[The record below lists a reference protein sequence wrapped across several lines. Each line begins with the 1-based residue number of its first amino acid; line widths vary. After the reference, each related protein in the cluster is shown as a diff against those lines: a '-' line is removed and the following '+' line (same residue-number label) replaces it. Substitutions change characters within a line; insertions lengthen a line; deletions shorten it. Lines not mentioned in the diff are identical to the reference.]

1 MAIQFFADIVDNFL
15 TDETHEIAFAKV
27 EEPAQQKQDQD
38 ADDDEVQG
46 INIFI
51 GQYLIDD
58 VLDQPGDDDV
68 ARPGQGHTDDGENE
82 PCLIGF
88 YES

>member
-15 TDETHEIAFAKV
+15 TDETHEIAFGKV

-58 VLDQPGDDDV
+58 VL
-68 ARPGQGHTDDGENE
+68 
-82 PCLIGF
+82 
-88 YES
+88 